1 MKRIVHMMVLFLLLF
16 AAFHLQA
23 AGNLYCVIEQ
33 DTLALSANE
42 SLRDC
47 LDGIVVNFGEQGY
60 PFTEAV
66 LSAYERENGDEY
78 FHYRISKGEKI
89 RIDTVVFGDYSPR
102 ERSLLSRY
110 IDLPESGDFD
120 YSRVRSM
127 IAELK
132 SNELLTVEERADIY
146 GNGLRLY
153 TSAKQDIRLDAV
165 VSYKQEGERN
175 GIVGDLR
182 CELINLGGLGR
193 VANFYWSR
201 PTLGVNR
208 IDLSYTEPYI
218 FNKPLS
224 LQGEFSQ
231 RYQDSLYVKRDL
243 TLGLIYH
250 IHRRAFLRIDYQN
263 EYINTTENGSDS
275 GFVRQRRSGTDFY
288 LQYVSAAGPL
298 RFMLDA
304 RSGLR
309 LERAELLSHS
319 EFEGRLLLRRKRFGT
334 NLHVLAGL
342 LKSRGDI
349 ALYDQF
355 KLGGAAF
362 LRGANFEQYRTTQYL
377 GWQLESGYFYEKTRL
392 FAFYDGVFM
401 QHQQPLSHHI
411 GLGFSLPA
419 GNNMITI
426 ALGYNLAESLRQA
439 KFHLIWDMGI

>member
-1 MKRIVHMMVLFLLLF
+1 MKRTVHIVVLFLSLF
-16 AAFHLQA
+16 ATAHLQA
-23 AGNLYCVIEQ
+23 AGNLYLVIEQ
-33 DTLALSANE
+33 DTLALSADE
-42 SLRDC
+42 SLRER
-47 LDGIVVNFGEQGY
+47 LGGIVMNFGDSGY
-60 PFTEAV
+60 PFTEAI
-66 LSAYERENGDEY
+66 LSAYARENGDEY
-78 FHYRISKGEKI
+78 FHYRISKGEKT
-89 RIDTVVFGDYSPR
+89 RIDTVVFGDYSLR
-102 ERSLLSRY
+102 ERVLLSRY
-110 IDLPESGDFD
+110 IDLPESGDFN

-132 SNELLTVEERADIY
+132 SNELLKVEERADIY
-146 GNGLRLY
+146 ENGLRLY

-165 VSYKQEGERN
+165 VSYKQDGEKN
-175 GIVGDLR
+175 GIVGDVR

-263 EYINTTENGSDS
+263 EYINTTDSGSDS
-275 GFVRQRRSGTDFY
+275 GFVRQRRSGSDIY
-288 LQYVSAAGPL
+288 LRYVSAAGPL
-298 RFMLDA
+298 RFTLDA

-309 LERAELLSHS
+309 LERGELLSHS
-319 EFEGRLLLRRKRFGT
+319 EFEGRLFLRQKRFGT
-334 NLHVLAGL
+334 NVHLLAGL
-342 LKSRGDI
+342 LKSRQDI

-362 LRGANFEQYRTTQYL
+362 LRGAGFEQYRTTQYL
-377 GWQLESGYFYEKTRL
+377 GWQFESGYFYGSTRL
-392 FAFYDGVFM
+392 FAFYDGVYM
-401 QHQQPLSHHI
+401 QHPQPLSHHI

-426 ALGYNLAESLRQA
+426 ALGYNMAESLRQA